1 MNKKEVKEFI
11 ENKLK
16 VKDEVWFSE
25 LVDEFCKSKGFEFFN
40 DMVELKQITIQLQE
54 EKFVKVL

>member
-25 LVDEFCKSKGFEFFN
+25 LVDKFCKSKVFEFFN
-40 DMVELKQITIQLQE
+40 DMGKLKQIVNQLQK
-54 EKFVKVL
+54 EKVII